1 MNELLIH
8 KYRPTNINQLLLSEN
23 NKNLVTNF
31 ITNNYFNLIFE
42 GSSGCGKSSLI
53 NIILQEYYKGNNK
66 IIETNVCYISLLKD
80 QGINFYK
87 NEVRIFINNCI
98 NNSYKKFIVIEDVE
112 FFSDMIQMY
121 FFELI
126 KNHKNTIYFM
136 LTTSNKLKINNN
148 LLHLLDIIKFE
159 QVTYSSLLD
168 ILTHIL
174 TKEQINIDIS
184 IKKYIIKLSNNSI
197 NNLINNI
204 EKIIL
209 LYNNF
214 ASLKDVKELDIESN
228 IVIEHY
234 DELIDYCINNKKQE
248 AVDFMLN
255 LLNKGYSIID
265 ILENFL
271 YYIKEVNKFIIEEK
285 KYLIIKLI
293 VNFINNYF
301 SIEEDNIQIIF
312 FTNHLFNII
321 INDIE
326 S

>member
-8 KYRPTNINQLLLSEN
+8 KYKPHNINDLLLSEN
-23 NKNLVTNF
+23 NKNLLNNF
-31 ITNNYFNLIFE
+31 IKNNYYNIIFE

-53 NIILQEYYKGNNK
+53 NIILQEYYKGNKK

-112 FFSDMIQMY
+112 FFSDIIQMY

-126 KNHKNTIYFM
+126 KNHKNSIFFM

-159 QVTYSSLLD
+159 QVTYACLWI

-174 TKEQINIDIS
+174 TQENITIDDT

-214 ASLKDVKELDIESN
+214 ISLKDVKELDIESN

-234 DELIDYCINNKKQE
+234 DELIEHINNSNKKE
-248 AVDFMLN
+248 ALDFMLN
-255 LLNKGYSIID
+255 LINKGYSIID

-271 YYIKEVNKFIIEEK
+271 YYIKEINNAINEEK
-285 KYLIIKLI
+285 KFLIIKLI

-312 FTNHLFNII
+312 FTNHLYNII
-321 INDIE
+321 NNIH
-326 S
+326 

>member
-8 KYRPTNINQLLLSEN
+8 KYKPKNIDELLLSEKDRILLKN
-23 NKNLVTNF
+23 NFSNKF
-31 ITNNYFNLIFE
+31 YNLILE
-42 GSSGCGKSSLI
+42 GSPGCGKSSLI
-53 NIILQEYYKGNNK
+53 NIILDQYYNK
-66 IIETNVCYISLLKD
+66 NKQIMESNVCCISLLKD

-87 NEVRIFINNCI
+87 NEVKIFINNCI
-98 NNSYKKFIVIEDVE
+98 NNSYKKFIIIEDVE
-112 FFSDMIQMY
+112 LFSDIIQMF

-126 KNHKNTIYFM
+126 KNHKDKIYFI
-136 LTTSNKLKINNN
+136 LSTSNRLKINNN
-148 LLHLLDIIKFE
+148 LLHLLDIVKFE
-159 QVTYSSLLD
+159 QISYNSLWD
-168 ILTHIL
+168 ILSTIL
-174 TKEQINIDIS
+174 HKENINIEEN

-214 ASLKDVKELDIESN
+214 ESLKDVKELDIESN

-234 DELIDYCINNKKQE
+234 DELIGYCIDNDKKQ
-248 AVDFMLN
+248 AVNFMLN
-255 LLNKGYSIID
+255 LINKGYSIID

-271 YYIKEVNKFIIEEK
+271 YYIKDINKSIIEEK

-301 SIEEDNIQIIF
+301 SMEEDNIQIIF
-312 FTNHLFNII
+312 FTNHLYNILL
-321 INDIE
+321 
-326 S
+326 

>member
-8 KYRPTNINQLLLSEN
+8 KYRPVNINQLLLSEN

>member
-8 KYRPTNINQLLLSEN
+8 KYKPKKISELLLSDN
-23 NKNLVTNF
+23 NKDLLKNYLEH
-31 ITNNYFNLIFE
+31 NYFNIIFE
-42 GSSGCGKSSLI
+42 GCSGCGKSSMI

-66 IIETNVCYISLLKD
+66 IIESNVCYISLLKD

-98 NNSYKKFIVIEDVE
+98 NNNYKKFIVIEDVE

-126 KNHKNTIYFM
+126 KNHKNSIYFM

-148 LLHLLDIIKFE
+148 LLHILDIIKFE
-159 QVTYSSLLD
+159 QINYTYLWN

-174 TKEQINIDIS
+174 KQENINIDTN

-214 ASLKDVKELDIESN
+214 ESLKDVKELDIESN

-234 DELIDYCINNKKQE
+234 DELIDYINHNNKKE
-248 AVDFMLN
+248 AINFMLN
-255 LLNKGYSIID
+255 LINKGYSIID

-271 YYIKEVNKFIIEEK
+271 YYIKEINNVINEEK

-301 SIEEDNIQIIF
+301 AMEEDNIQIIF
-312 FTNHLFNII
+312 FTNHLYNII
-321 INDIE
+321 NNK

>member
-8 KYRPTNINQLLLSEN
+8 KYRPININQLLLSEN

-112 FFSDMIQMY
+112 FFSYMIQMY

-159 QVTYSSLLD
+159 QVTYSSLWD

-326 S
+326 